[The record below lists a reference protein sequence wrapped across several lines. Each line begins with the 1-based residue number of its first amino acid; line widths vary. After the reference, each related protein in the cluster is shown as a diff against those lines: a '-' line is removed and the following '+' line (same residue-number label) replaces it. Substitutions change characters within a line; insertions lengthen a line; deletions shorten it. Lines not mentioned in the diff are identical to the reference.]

1 MTAQSAFIPTLIS
14 KQGNK
19 ISQNI
24 LAVVT
29 GALLL
34 AGLAQ
39 ISFHLPFTPVPI
51 TGQTFGVALIALLWG
66 KSRGVAAVMTYLTL
80 GILGAPVFAFG
91 TSLLVLGPSAGY
103 LVGMLAA
110 SYVMGSLADLG
121 LTKSFSRTLLVALLG
136 TVITFV
142 FGVLVLSIFI
152 PKQYLLAQGVL
163 PFVLG
168 DVLKMIL
175 VSLIVTPVTRKSYE

>member
-1 MTAQSAFIPTLIS
+1 MAAQQAFIPALIS

-34 AGLAQ
+34 AVLAQ
-39 ISFHLPFTPVPI
+39 ISFHLPFTPVPV

-66 KSRGVAAVMTYLTL
+66 RSRGVAAVMTYLTL
-80 GILGAPVFAFG
+80 GILGAPIFAFG
-91 TSLLVLGPSAGY
+91 TSLLMIGPSAGY
-103 LVGMLAA
+103 LIGMLVAA
-110 SYVMGSLADLG
+110 YVMGSLADRG
-121 LTKSFSRTLLVALLG
+121 FTKSFSRTFLVALLG
-136 TVITFV
+136 TAITFI

-152 PKQYLLAQGVL
+152 PKQFLLAEGVL
-163 PFVLG
+163 PFILG
-168 DVLKMIL
+168 DIAKMIL
-175 VSLIVTPVTRKSYE
+175 VSLMATPLARRSFE